1 MLAEANMLS
10 AIHIADN
17 DGVTFE
23 TCTAEVFRPVPTHCK
38 TEVSPCAE
46 TRKDS
51 AVHVS
56 LSSSLLVKQ
65 PETRRSHPLMAERK
79 SLGSLLKGTLQPY
92 STPNDNRQLS
102 VVSSLV

>member
-1 MLAEANMLS
+1 LLAEANLLS

-38 TEVSPCAE
+38 TEVLPCAE

-65 PETRRSHPLMAERK
+65 PGSRELPIFEVFIRRQITTDNYR
-79 SLGSLLKGTLQPY
+79 LLIH
-92 STPNDNRQLS
+92 
-102 VVSSLV
+102 SS